1 MDNAARPE
9 WFEWALAQARTS
21 HFVDS
26 GGARIHYAAWNA
38 ADTDKPGLLF
48 AHGFLGHSRW
58 WDFIAPFFMEHHRVF
73 ALDFSGMGES
83 DHRAAYTGD
92 CFVDD
97 LAAVLAAMQAPGSA
111 ASAVV
116 GHSFGGARLLQAC
129 TQIPQAINHAIVLD
143 SFAQFHGDESPR
155 HPYSA
160 APAPTP
166 DRKTTLARFRLLPP
180 QPCEPCLFEHVARHS
195 LRQVDAGWTWCFDP
209 ALRELRPE
217 AISPASLA
225 RVAVPVDY
233 VHAEASAVVSA
244 ERARRIA
251 DALPRGRGPITMPRA
266 GHHLMLDQP
275 LALIGVLR
283 ALLAAQRRSAV
294 PD

>member
-26 GGARIHYAAWNA
+26 AGARVHYAAWNA
-38 ADTDKPGLLF
+38 ADMDKPGLLF
-48 AHGFLGHSRW
+48 AHGFLGHSHW
-58 WDFIAPFFMEHHRVF
+58 WDFIAPFFTEHHRVF

-83 DHRAAYTGD
+83 GHRAAYTGD

-97 LAAVLAAMQAPGSA
+97 LEAVLGAMQGAEPA
-111 ASAVV
+111 ASTVV

-129 TQIPQAINHAIVLD
+129 TQIPHAIGHAIVLD
-143 SFAQFHGDESPR
+143 SFAQFHGDELPAHSYSPT
-155 HPYSA
+155 
-160 APAPTP
+160 PAPTP
-166 DRKTTLARFRLLPP
+166 DREATLARFRLLPP
-180 QPCEPCLFEHVARHS
+180 QPCEPCLFDHVARHS
-195 LRQVDAGWTWCFDP
+195 LRRVGAGWTWRFDP
-209 ALRELRPE
+209 ALREFRPK
-217 AISPASLA
+217 AIDPESLGRIDA
-225 RVAVPVDY
+225 PVDY

-251 DALPRGRGPITMPRA
+251 GALPRGRGPITMPRA

-283 ALLAAQRRSAV
+283 TLLAERRQPAMPV
-294 PD
+294 